1 METKTYSEIEEMA
14 FKLWQHDVMKLFNT
28 NKIPEELSIEYFV
41 KTEDHTKYFPKAEKA
56 IEKKLRALKNKKYP
70 VIEVPASGKTGW
82 GGGAYTLCF
91 VYSKHKGNFVLKG
104 YYEEIQEYLKKN
116 YTHYFCNFSLW
127 HRGSNR
133 DIWSFWKDGIGIFEP
148 NNTRKRQKWEIRPY
162 TCGYKDISL
171 KESENKALYF
181 KRLPKRWIPEFDKL

>member
-1 METKTYSEIEEMA
+1 MA
-14 FKLWQHDVMKLFNT
+14 FKLWQQDVMKLFNT

-41 KTEDHTKYFPKAEKA
+41 KTEDHTKYFPKAERA
-56 IEKKLRALKNKKYP
+56 IEKKLKALNNKKYP
-70 VIEVPASGKTGW
+70 VIEVPASGKSGW
-82 GGGAYTLCF
+82 SGGAYTLCF

-127 HRGSNR
+127 HRGMNR
-133 DIWSFWKDGIGIFEP
+133 DIWSFWKDGVGIFEP
-148 NNTRKRQKWEIRPY
+148 NKDMKRWKWEVRPY
-162 TCGYKDISL
+162 TGGRKDISL
-171 KESENKALYF
+171 EESENKCLRF